1 MHLIFVN
8 TAYGILYL
16 KHTVVHLSDLV
27 SEEVLHLL
35 PLHLEG
41 DVGDEHAALD
51 GGFRAAASTAATST
65 ASSTIAAR

>member
-1 MHLIFVN
+1 MHFIFVN
-8 TAYGILYL
+8 TEYGIFHS

-51 GGFRAAASTAATST
+51 GGFRSAASTAATST
-65 ASSTIAAR
+65 ASSTIASR